1 MLHSFFNLDDKK
13 IYTSIRKG
21 GRATPGE
28 PVMNYIAE
36 SDNEEVEK

>member
-1 MLHSFFNLDDKK
+1 LPKDRAQKEHKK
-13 IYTSIRKG
+13 ATSIRKG

-28 PVMNYIAE
+28 PVMKYIAE